1 MFWAY
6 VNDMKSW
13 ILFFIVALTAADLLL
28 WLDAGLA
35 VEFSSLMYMN
45 ALLLIALAVFITWRF
60 RKETA
65 YARKL
70 ARLEGEPAAD
80 WHEILPEARFKRDE
94 QMNEVLQIAT
104 SSMAEQLNELR
115 QQNLIQS
122 DYTSAWVHEAK
133 APLTAIRLVI
143 DSNRSAP
150 GMQRIEAEWLRLFL
164 LIDQQLYISRLS
176 SLEADYAVDSVM
188 LKDMVAPEVR
198 ELMAW
203 CREKQLEIE
212 LDGLDVTVMTD
223 KKWGRFILRQILSNA
238 VKYSPEGGTIHI
250 SAHTDSTGHSILRVQ
265 DEGPGIPEHDLPR
278 IFDKGFTGR
287 TGRLHNAATG
297 LGLYLAN
304 TVSDK
309 IGIKLSV
316 SSGMGQGT
324 TLEIG
329 FPLENDFDHIRK

>member
-238 VKYSPEGGTIHI
+238 VKYSPEGGMIRI
-250 SAHTDSTGHSILRVQ
+250 SARTDSNGHSILSIQ
-265 DEGPGIPEHDLPR
+265 DEGPGIPDHDLPR

>member
-13 ILFFIVALTAADLLL
+13 ILFFIVALAAADLLL

-45 ALLLIALAVFITWRF
+45 ALLLIALAVFIAWRF

-70 ARLEGEPAAD
+70 ARLEGEPTAD

-94 QMNEVLQIAT
+94 QMNETLQAAT
-104 SSMAEQLNELR
+104 ASMAEQLNELR
-115 QQNLIQS
+115 QQNLIQG
-122 DYTSAWVHEAK
+122 DYTAAWVHEAK

-164 LIDQQLYISRLS
+164 LVDQQLYISRLS
-176 SLEADYAVDSVM
+176 SLEADYAVGSVV
-188 LKDMVAPEVR
+188 LKDIVAPEVR
-198 ELMAW
+198 ELMSW

-223 KKWGRFILRQILSNA
+223 KKWSRFIVRQILSNA
-238 VKYSPEGGTIHI
+238 VKYSPAGGTIRI
-250 SAHTDSTGHSILRVQ
+250 SARTDNTGHNILSIQ
-265 DEGPGIPEHDLPR
+265 DEGPGIPDHDLPR
-278 IFDKGFTGR
+278 IFDKGFTGG

-297 LGLYLAN
+297 LGLYLAK

-309 IGIKLSV
+309 IGITLSV

>member
-1 MFWAY
+1 MFWPY

-13 ILFFIVALTAADLLL
+13 IFFFTMALAAADVLL

-35 VEFSSLMYMN
+35 VELSSLLYMN
-45 ALLLIALAVFITWRF
+45 ALLLISLGVFVFWRY
-60 RKETA
+60 RRETA
-65 YARKL
+65 YSWKL
-70 ARLEGEPAAD
+70 ARLEGEAAAD
-80 WHEILPEARFKRDE
+80 WHELLPEAKFKRDE
-94 QMNEVLQIAT
+94 QMNEVLQAAAA
-104 SSMAEQLNELR
+104 SMAAQLNELR
-115 QQNLIQS
+115 QQNLIQG
-122 DYTSAWVHEAK
+122 DYTAAWVHEAK
-133 APLTAIRLVI
+133 APLTAIRLLI

-176 SLEADYAVDSVM
+176 SLEADYAVDNVV
-188 LKDMVAPEVR
+188 LKDVVAPEVR

-212 LDGLDVTVMTD
+212 LDGLDITVMSD
-223 KKWGRFILRQILSNA
+223 KKWVRFVLRQILSNA

-250 SAHTDSTGHSILRVQ
+250 SARTDSTGHRILTVQ
-265 DEGPGIPEHDLPR
+265 DEGPGIPDHDLPR
-278 IFDKGFTGR
+278 IFDKGFTGG

-297 LGLYLAN
+297 LGLYLAK

-309 IGIKLSV
+309 IGITLSAD
-316 SSGMGQGT
+316 SRTGHGT
-324 TLEIG
+324 TMEMA

>member
-13 ILFFIVALTAADLLL
+13 ILFFVVALAAADLLL

-45 ALLLIALAVFITWRF
+45 TLLLIALAVFIIWRF

-70 ARLEGEPAAD
+70 AHLEGEAAAD
-80 WHEILPEARFKRDE
+80 WHEILPEARFKREE
-94 QMNEVLQIAT
+94 QMNETLQAAT
-104 SSMAEQLNELR
+104 ASMATQLNELR
-115 QQNLIQS
+115 QQNLIQG
-122 DYTSAWVHEAK
+122 DYTAAWVHEAK

-164 LIDQQLYISRLS
+164 LVDQQLYISRLS
-176 SLEADYAVDSVM
+176 SLEADYTVDNVV
-188 LKDMVAPEVR
+188 LKDLVAPEVR

-212 LDGLDVTVMTD
+212 LDGLDVTVMSD
-223 KKWGRFILRQILSNA
+223 KKWSRFI
-238 VKYSPEGGTIHI
+238 GGKFY
-250 SAHTDSTGHSILRVQ
+250 RM
-265 DEGPGIPEHDLPR
+265 R
-278 IFDKGFTGR
+278 
-287 TGRLHNAATG
+287 
-297 LGLYLAN
+297 
-304 TVSDK
+304 
-309 IGIKLSV
+309 
-316 SSGMGQGT
+316 
-324 TLEIG
+324 
-329 FPLENDFDHIRK
+329 